1 MKATW
6 CCAMFQYI
14 ESIECA
20 FYIAYKYVPEPMTL
34 KMDFAQNWCNFSDIV
49 KKLHLITLTQTTIY
63 YFTEKTAPT
72 ATSYLN

>member
-6 CCAMFQYI
+6 CCAMFHYI

-34 KMDFAQNWCNFSDIV
+34 KMDFAQSFSDIV
-49 KKLHLITLTQTTIY
+49 KELYLVTLTQTTIY